1 MSSLSDTG
9 RDELLHIQSVTAA
22 PAADSRSK
30 LASTTGRCTYKGRG
44 GEQFPSQHSSHTMS
58 CSDCPYFLDFFPNI
72 SGFNKSK
79 DKRKQVVEVILIKIM
94 L

>member
-1 MSSLSDTG
+1 MSSLSDSG
-9 RDELLHIQSVTAA
+9 ADELLHVQGVTAA

-30 LASTTGRCTYKGRG
+30 LATTGRCTYKGRG

-58 CSDCPYFLDFFPNI
+58 CSDCPYFLDFCPNI

-79 DKRKQVVEVILIKIM
+79 DKGKQVVEVILIKIM